1 MNLDREIMVLQAMSV
16 GELRERYAELH
27 GENCRSRHRTYL
39 IRRIVWKLQARA
51 EGGLSE
57 RARQRASELADVAEA
72 RVTSPNGNGFTAK
85 PRSRP
90 DDPRI
95 PASGNTIVRDYKGR
109 TVQVLV
115 TENGFEYEGEPY
127 GSLSAVAKAVTG
139 SHMNG
144 YRFFKLEGRQ

>member
-1 MNLDREIMVLQAMSV
+1 MNLNREITILQAMSV

-57 RARQRASELADVAEA
+57 RARQRAAELTDVAEA
-72 RVTSPNGNGFTAK
+72 RVTPPNGNGIPAK
-85 PRSRP
+85 PRTRP
-90 DDPRI
+90 NDPRI
-95 PASGNTIVRDYKGR
+95 PAPGNMIVRDYKGR

-115 TENGFEYEGEPY
+115 TEDGFEYEGEPY
-127 GSLSAVAKAVTG
+127 GSLSAVAKAVTD

-144 YRFFKLEGRQ
+144 FRFFKLEDRK